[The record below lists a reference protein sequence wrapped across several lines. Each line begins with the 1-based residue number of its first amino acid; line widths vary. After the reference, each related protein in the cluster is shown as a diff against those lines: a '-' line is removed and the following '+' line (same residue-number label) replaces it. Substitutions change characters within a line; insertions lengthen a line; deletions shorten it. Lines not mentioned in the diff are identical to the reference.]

1 MNIGIDFDGT
11 CVTHEYPRIGK
22 DINAVPILSA
32 LVEMGHNL
40 ILITMRSGKELKEA
54 VKWFKKN
61 NIDLYGI
68 NSNPTQHKWTTS
80 PKIYAHLYIDDAGLG
95 VPLIYNP
102 EYSGRPYVDW
112 DAVYKLLKEKGILL

>member
-32 LVEMGHNL
+32 LVERGHNL

-54 VKWFKKN
+54 VEWFKKN

-80 PKIYAHLYIDDAGLG
+80 HKIYAHLYIDDAGLG

-102 EYSGRPYVDW
+102 EYSTRPYVDW
-112 DAVYKLLKEKGILL
+112 YAVYQLLKEKGILL

>member
-40 ILITMRSGKELKEA
+40 ILITMRSGNELKEA
-54 VKWFKKN
+54 VEWFKKN

-102 EYSGRPYVDW
+102 EYSARPYVDW
-112 DAVYKLLKEKGILL
+112 AAVYQLLKEKGILL

>member
-32 LVEMGHNL
+32 LVERGHNL
-40 ILITMRSGKELKEA
+40 ILITMRSGQELKEA
-54 VKWFKKN
+54 VKWFKEN
-61 NIDLYGI
+61 NIDLYSI

-102 EYSGRPYVDW
+102 EYSTRPYVDW
-112 DAVYKLLKEKGILL
+112 DAAYKILKEKGILL

>member
-32 LVEMGHNL
+32 LVERGHNL

-54 VKWFKKN
+54 VKWFKEN
-61 NIDLYGI
+61 NIDLYSI
-68 NSNPTQHKWTTS
+68 NSNPTQRKWTKS

-102 EYSGRPYVDW
+102 EYSTRPYVDW
-112 DAVYKLLKEKGILL
+112 DAAYHLLKEKGILL

>member
-1 MNIGIDFDGT
+1 MNIGIDLDGT

-32 LVEMGHNL
+32 LVERGHNL

-54 VKWFKKN
+54 VKWFKEN
-61 NIDLYGI
+61 NIDLYSI
-68 NSNPTQHKWTTS
+68 NSNPTQRKWTKS
-80 PKIYAHLYIDDAGLG
+80 PKIHAHLYIDDAGLG

-102 EYSGRPYVDW
+102 AYSTRPYVDW
-112 DAVYKLLKEKGILL
+112 DAAYQLLKEKGILL

>member
-32 LVEMGHNL
+32 LVERGHNL

-54 VKWFKKN
+54 VKWFKEN
-61 NIDLYGI
+61 NIDLYSI
-68 NSNPTQHKWTTS
+68 NSNPTQRKWTKS

-102 EYSGRPYVDW
+102 EYSTRPYVDW
-112 DAVYKLLKEKGILL
+112 DAAYKILKEKGILL

>member
-40 ILITMRSGKELKEA
+40 ILITMRSGNELKEA
-54 VKWFKKN
+54 VEWFKKN

-80 PKIYAHLYIDDAGLG
+80 PKIHAHLYIDDAGLG

-112 DAVYKLLKEKGILL
+112 DAAYKLLKEKGILL

>member
-102 EYSGRPYVDW
+102 EYSARPYVDW
-112 DAVYKLLKEKGILL
+112 DAAYQLLKEKGILL